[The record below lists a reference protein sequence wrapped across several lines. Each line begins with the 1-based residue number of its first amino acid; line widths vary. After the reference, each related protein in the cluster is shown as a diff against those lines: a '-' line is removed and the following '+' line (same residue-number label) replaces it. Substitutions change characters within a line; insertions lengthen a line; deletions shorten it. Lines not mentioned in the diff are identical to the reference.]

1 MKQRAIVRDADDA
14 SSRWRFEGTNILVS
28 DIKRDYLAGQA
39 NMRGTP
45 YEALGLT
52 RAEID
57 SALSFE
63 FPPLNDVAFRVD
75 VVGFDIHCVCGER
88 RQTMAAP
95 PSFETDQCV
104 CGRTWRITVGI
115 EAGSGVPGSPS
126 PNGQTR

>member
-1 MKQRAIVRDADDA
+1 MKQRAIVRDGNDP
-14 SSRWRFEGTNILVS
+14 SSRWRLEGTNIQVS
-28 DIKRDYLAGQA
+28 DIKRDYLAGQT
-39 NMRGTP
+39 NMRAP

-63 FPPLNDVAFRVD
+63 FPQLNDVAFRVD
-75 VVGFDIHCVCGER
+75 VVGFFVHCVCGER

-95 PSFETDQCV
+95 PSFETGQCI

-115 EAGSGVPGSPS
+115 ESGSGVPGSPS
-126 PNGQTR
+126 PNG